1 MRLIKRSKEKTYFDQ
16 HLCSSFRSAFSSPV
30 MSLLG
35 YTPSKNSILTKLYQP
50 RVYKRKL
57 KVCSLNLSLE
67 LASRVAILSAFFYSK
82 IFGTI
87 FLLERPKILTTF
99 SLASMEHSGR
109 VNERKQKQA
118 EKKNRTLGG
127 SSIDEPGCEPSCEIS
142 PIRPISFL

>member
-1 MRLIKRSKEKTYFDQ
+1 MTSTYVARFEALFLVRLWAYS
-16 HLCSSFRSAFSSPV
+16 
-30 MSLLG
+30 G
-35 YTPSKNSILTKLYQP
+35 YTPSKKILTKLYQP

-57 KVCSLNLSLE
+57 KICSLNLSLE

-99 SLASMEHSGR
+99 SLASMEHLGR

-118 EKKNRTLGG
+118 EKKKQNAGRVIYRRARLWTILWN
-127 SSIDEPGCEPSCEIS
+127 
-142 PIRPISFL
+142 FTN

>member
-1 MRLIKRSKEKTYFDQ
+1 MYFDQ

-57 KVCSLNLSLE
+57 SLPRGLLFY
-67 LASRVAILSAFFYSK
+67 LLFFYSK

-87 FLLERPKILTTF
+87 FLLEGPKILTTF
-99 SLASMEHSGR
+99 SLASMEHLGR

>member
-16 HLCSSFRSAFSSPV
+16 HLSSSFRSAFSSPV

-99 SLASMEHSGR
+99 SLVSMEHLGR

-118 EKKNRTLGG
+118 EKKKKTERWEGHL
-127 SSIDEPGCEPSCEIS
+127 
-142 PIRPISFL
+142 

>member
-1 MRLIKRSKEKTYFDQ
+1 MYFDQ

-50 RVYKRKL
+50 RTYKRQL

-82 IFGTI
+82 KFRNHFPPRKAQNINYIFFSKHGT
-87 FLLERPKILTTF
+87 F
-99 SLASMEHSGR
+99 
-109 VNERKQKQA
+109 RKGKRTKT
-118 EKKNRTLGG
+118 ETSRKKKKNRTLGG

-142 PIRPISFL
+142 PIRAISFL

>member
-1 MRLIKRSKEKTYFDQ
+1 MRRKKN
-16 HLCSSFRSAFSSPV
+16 FRF
-30 MSLLG
+30 
-35 YTPSKNSILTKLYQP
+35 TKLYQP

-99 SLASMEHSGR
+99 SLASMEHLGR

-142 PIRPISFL
+142 PIRAISFL